1 MKRKPY
7 ILILIVLLLLLAGCS
22 PAPAETPTTESTPPE
37 SAEAAPQ
44 QPPLS
49 QEQAMLEG
57 YVVMVDGD
65 VRYNQQNFITFEDT
79 AKQGI
84 PVSVKLAHY
93 NQGETGTECILYD
106 LAFDGTNYL
115 LTTGGETYS
124 YSGLSNGGIYTH
136 RDPKELCPYPEPY
149 NSAQK
154 YILTNENYQNGEAE
168 PIEIYQD
175 LIVMPDLTGITE
187 VGLYLKEGD
196 PPLKTYTGE
205 EAQTVVNFFE
215 YVTMRYLSAPPTQYL
230 YGAKLIMVNGEGQ
243 ELVFELELNE
253 PIVRYGMQH
262 YEYFRMF
269 DLFDALDIPGWP
281 DEVWAEY
288 DIGQD

>member
-1 MKRKPY
+1 MKHKSA
-7 ILILIVLLLLLAGCS
+7 ILILLVLVFLLAGCS
-22 PAPAETPTTESTPPE
+22 SAPADTEATTP
-37 SAEAAPQ
+37 EAAETAPQ
-44 QPPLS
+44 YPALS

-65 VRYNQQNFITFEDT
+65 VRYNQQNFITFEET
-79 AKQGI
+79 ARQGV

-93 NQGETGTECILYD
+93 NQGENGTECVLYD
-106 LAFDGTNYL
+106 LEFDGTGYL

-124 YSGLSNGGIYTH
+124 YSQLNGGTFTNA
-136 RDPKELCPYPEPY
+136 DSKETY
-149 NSAQK
+149 NSMFVYVLSDDTVEK
-154 YILTNENYQNGEAE
+154 TDKPDPVY
-168 PIEIYQD
+168 IYQD
-175 LIVMPDLTGITE
+175 YISNPDLTGITE

-205 EAQTVVNFFE
+205 EAQTVVNFLE
-215 YVTMRYLSAPPTQYL
+215 NVTMRYLSAPPTQYL

-262 YEYFRMF
+262 YEYYRMF
-269 DLFDALDIPGWP
+269 DMFDALDIPGWP
-281 DEVWAEY
+281 EEVWAEY
-288 DIGQD
+288 GIGQG